1 MLASCRAPE
10 HPPRPGYA
18 NPVPRSRIR
27 RRSDYTP
34 PPPKRPSAEAALRRD
49 RWVVPTMLVLL
60 IGGLAWICT
69 YYLAG
74 QDIPLM
80 RDLQGWNLAIG
91 MAAITGGFLV
101 ATRWK

>member
-1 MLASCRAPE
+1 M
-10 HPPRPGYA
+10 
-18 NPVPRSRIR
+18 PRSRIR

-34 PPPKRPSAEAALRRD
+34 PPPKKPGGASLGGS
-49 RWVVPTMLVLL
+49 RWVVPTMLFLL

-74 QDIPLM
+74 QDIPFM
-80 RDLQGWNLAIG
+80 ADLQGWNLAIG
-91 MAAITGGFLV
+91 MVMITGGFLV